1 MTTVSLTGIVA
12 EVTGGGMPV
21 VMIHGLGGT
30 GNSYEPMMEAL
41 SGYRVIRIDMP
52 GSGRS
57 PMPHDAPTIES
68 FAADIVRAVRSLGV
82 ERAHFVGHS
91 LGTIVCQKIAAD
103 TPGLV
108 ASLALFGALTE
119 PPEGARTGL
128 GKRAQMARA
137 GEMSEIADQIVGAT
151 LAPGTKSSQPAVAAF
166 VRESVMRQ
174 NPEGYARTCEA
185 LAKATRVDARMIAV
199 PTLLVTGENDPVAPV
214 AMARDL
220 ADTISGA
227 SLHVLPQCGH
237 WSLLEKPLEC
247 SRMLIDFLKRAER

>member
-1 MTTVSLTGIVA
+1 MTTVQLAGIVA
-12 EVTGGGMPV
+12 EVSGEGMPV
-21 VMIHGLGGT
+21 VLIHGLGGT
-30 GNSYEPMMEAL
+30 ANTYEPLMEAL
-41 SGYRVIRIDMP
+41 SSYRVIRIDMP

-57 PMPHDAPTIES
+57 PVPHDAPTIES
-68 FAADIVRAVRSLGV
+68 FASDIVRAVRSLAV

-103 TPGLV
+103 NPALV
-108 ASLALFGALTE
+108 ASLALYGALTE

-151 LAPGTKSSQPAVAAF
+151 LAPGTRSSQPAVAAF

-185 LAKATRVDARMIAV
+185 LAKAERVDSRLISV

-214 AMARDL
+214 AMAREL
-220 ADTISGA
+220 ADAIAGA
-227 SLHVLPQCGH
+227 SLHVLAQCGH
-237 WSLLEKPLEC
+237 WSLVERPAEC
-247 SRMLIDFLKRAER
+247 SRKLVEFLRRVER